1 MQREHWVQAALTI
14 GTAER
19 DHPGDSRDGRGR
31 EGCFGA
37 RHLMSLESPS
47 GLRVLT
53 CQIGSWKGYWPRP
66 SESRSPGMVLM
77 WDCGHQKGLES
88 PPSPSPQTLGTRQ
101 HSLSSL

>member
-1 MQREHWVQAALTI
+1 MQRQHWVQAALTV

-37 RHLMSLESPS
+37 RHLTSLESPS

-66 SESRSPGMVLM
+66 LRVQEPGDGADVGLWSP
-77 WDCGHQKGLES
+77 KGARV
-88 PPSPSPQTLGTRQ
+88 PTPSPQTLGTRQ